1 MPLAPKMKGCRRAA
15 TNAPLRGS
23 ERKGAELRA
32 CKLVSRKGFRYFDF
46 DSLITKR
53 APRRTRVPNARADNL
68 RADRRG
74 LAPRLGLDP
83 RVIDDR
89 ATVIPINRS
98 ADTAERS
105 PPLYELQLI

>member
-1 MPLAPKMKGCRRAA
+1 
-15 TNAPLRGS
+15 
-23 ERKGAELRA
+23 
-32 CKLVSRKGFRYFDF
+32 
-46 DSLITKR
+46 
-53 APRRTRVPNARADNL
+53 VPNARADNL